1 MKILKLAAE
10 NIKRL
15 TVVEITPDG
24 ALVEIAGKNGNGKTS
39 VLDSIFW
46 ALAGT
51 KAVQAKPIRNGEERA
66 RIELTLGDGEK
77 VAFIVERTFTPENSY
92 LTVKTEEG
100 AKYPKPQ
107 QMLED
112 LLGALTFDPLNFMRA
127 DAAKQF
133 EILRGMLDLEIDLDA
148 LAKESADIFAER
160 TEKGRLFKTLKA
172 TIDAA
177 GEVQP
182 TTPVDVAAIVDRIGK
197 IDVFNTEV
205 RQALATVNAAKER
218 AAAASMRVKEA
229 QRALEAAQDA
239 ERAAQEQ
246 VAAVSSREIPDLLE
260 IGPLKQELQLAEE
273 TNKRAERW
281 QQLESRI
288 AQAAAAKADID
299 DLTALLDSLEKRRI
313 AAISKAKMPIEGLSL
328 GQGEVTFRGV
338 PIAQASD
345 AEQLKVSTAIAAA
358 LNPKLRVIRIR
369 DGSLLDDDA
378 MKWLAQ
384 FAQDSDMQIWIER
397 VGDGGPGAIV
407 MEDGHVRG
415 AADSVQ
421 KDEES

>member
-15 TVVEITPDG
+15 KVVEISPTGD
-24 ALVEIAGKNGNGKTS
+24 LVEIAGKNGNGKTS
-39 VLDSIFW
+39 VLDAIYW
-46 ALAGT
+46 AMAG
-51 KAVQAKPIRNGEERA
+51 AGAIQAQPIRKGA
-66 RIELTLGDGEK
+66 DSAHISLTLGNGEK
-77 VAFIVERTFTPENSY
+77 VDFVVERSFTASGSY
-92 LTVKTEEG
+92 LSVKTPDG

-112 LLGALTFDPLNFMRA
+112 LLGALTFDPLDFMRA
-127 DAAKQF
+127 SAAKQF

-148 LAKESADIFAER
+148 LAREADETFKER
-160 TEKGRLFKTLKA
+160 TERGRLLKTLNA

-177 GEVQP
+177 GEIQP

-197 IDVFNTEV
+197 IDEHNAEV
-205 RQALATVNAAKER
+205 RQALAQISAAKE
-218 AAAASMRVKEA
+218 AAASAGMRVKDA
-229 QRALEAAQDA
+229 QRALEAAMQA
-239 ERAAQEQ
+239 NRAAQDH
-246 VAAVSSREIPDLLE
+246 VAALNAREIPALLE

-281 QQLESRI
+281 KQLESRRS
-288 AQAAAAKADID
+288 QAAAVKAEID
-299 DLTALLDSLEKRRI
+299 DLTALIDSLEKRRV
-313 AAISKAKMPIEGLSL
+313 AAISKAKMPIDGLSL

-378 MKWLAQ
+378 MKWLAE
-384 FAQDSDMQIWIER
+384 FAQASDMQIWIER

-415 AADSVQ
+415 AAA
-421 KDEES
+421 EAAE